1 MPDLRAQ
8 LLAAFEV
15 EHRDHVEAVRRAL
28 AAPAEADLREMFRRI
43 HSLKGAARAV
53 DLPTIE
59 DLAHRLEERL
69 AEVMASGS
77 GLSPPMVD
85 MIHVGLD
92 AIEAQA
98 AAERQGQTPP
108 DAAAAIAALG
118 RTGPAPAAPE
128 PAPPPTTTPTPTP
141 PAAENPPASEKAPE
155 YVRVDAELGLRLTEA
170 MHQLS
175 ADLQAHESLVDLIQR
190 LQRDGQ
196 AVERLWSEARRRGG
210 AAREGAHL
218 HAFEAGLRNL
228 TRELSRLARRQ
239 ARTSWAV
246 GQSAAILREQVDE
259 IALTPA
265 ENLLGDLARM
275 TRDIAREQGV
285 EVEVL
290 FEGLEV
296 RAERRVLQALR
307 DPIIHLLRNAVSHG
321 AEPVEARAR
330 AGKPARLQVG
340 LSARTRGGRLEIRV
354 FDDGPGP
361 DLAKIEA
368 AAVARDLLP
377 PRRRG
382 DPRRPPDEI
391 LALAFEPGV
400 SVSASVDRISGRGMG
415 LSAVNQTLLAL
426 GGSVR
431 LARRDPVGAE
441 VILSA
446 PLSAARQTLVILRS
460 GEALFALP
468 SFGVRAL
475 LRLGGGEL
483 EIVEGVPGARIQI
496 DGSDIVTPV
505 IPLHALLDDLP
516 LAPPDPSAT
525 VPAAL
530 LVRGERRLLVAV
542 DAIEDVRELTVQ
554 SLQDNRAYPGLSAG
568 AALLDDDQ
576 PVLVLSA
583 EALVERWVRNARRVS
598 ASALGL
604 APPQASETRT
614 VRTILVAD
622 DSITTRTLERS
633 ILEAQGYR
641 VVLAVDG
648 VDALNTLR
656 SGGHVIDAVV
666 ADIELPR
673 MDGFSLLQAIT
684 AAAGLADLPVILM
697 TSRDDPQDVRR
708 GLDLGAEAYITKQK
722 FDQRELLA
730 TISRVL

>member
-1 MPDLRAQ
+1 MPELRAQ

-28 AAPAEADLREMFRRI
+28 THPAEADLREIFRRV

-53 DLPTIE
+53 DLAAIE

-69 AEVMASGS
+69 AEVMETGA
-77 GLSPPMVD
+77 GLSAQMVD
-85 MIHVGLD
+85 LIHVGLD

-98 AAERQGQTPP
+98 AAERQGQPPP
-108 DAAAAIAALG
+108 DPTAAIQALAGRAAAPEA
-118 RTGPAPAAPE
+118 APAAPASAPV
-128 PAPPPTTTPTPTP
+128 PAEAGPPG
-141 PAAENPPASEKAPE
+141 EKAPE
-155 YVRVDAELGLRLTEA
+155 YVRVDAELGLRLSEA

-175 ADLQAHESLVDLIQR
+175 ADLLAEEALVEVVQR
-190 LQRDGQ
+190 LQRDGRTL
-196 AVERLWSEARRRGG
+196 ERLWGEVRMRGAG
-210 AAREGAHL
+210 REGPHVQ
-218 HAFEAGLRNL
+218 AFEAGLRSL
-228 TRELSRLARRQ
+228 TRELSALAQRH
-239 ARTSWAV
+239 ARASWAV
-246 GQSAAILREQVDE
+246 GQSAAALRSQVDE
-259 IALTPA
+259 VALTPA

-285 EVEVL
+285 EVEVR

-307 DPIIHLLRNAVSHG
+307 DPIIHLLRNAISHG
-321 AEPVEARAR
+321 AEPADVRER
-330 AGKPARLQVG
+330 AGKPSRLQVG
-340 LSARTRGGRLEIRV
+340 LRARARGGRLEVRV

-368 AAVARDLLP
+368 AAVARHLMP

-382 DPRRPPDEI
+382 DPPRAADEI

-400 SVSASVDRISGRGMG
+400 SVTASVDRISGRGMG

-431 LARRDPVGAE
+431 LTHRDPVGAE

-446 PLSAARQTLVILRS
+446 PLSAARQTLVILRA
-460 GEALFALP
+460 GDALFALP
-468 SFGVRAL
+468 SFGVRSL
-475 LRLGGGEL
+475 LRLSGADL
-483 EIVEGVPGARIQI
+483 EFVEGVPSARIQT

-505 IPLHALLDDLP
+505 LPLRALLDDLP
-516 LAPPDPSAT
+516 LAPPDPAASI
-525 VPAAL
+525 PAAL
-530 LVRGERRLLVAV
+530 LVRGDRRLLVAV
-542 DAIEDVRELTVQ
+542 DAVEDVRELTVQ
-554 SLQDNRAYPGLSAG
+554 SLQDSRAYPGLSAG

-583 EALVERWVRNARRVS
+583 EALVERWLRNARRLS

-604 APPQASETRT
+604 APPQASESRSA
-614 VRTILVAD
+614 RTILVAD
-622 DSITTRTLERS
+622 DSITTRTLEKS

-656 SGGHVIDAVV
+656 SGGVVIDAVV
-666 ADIELPR
+666 ADIEMPR
-673 MDGFSLLQAIT
+673 MDGFSLLQAIK
-684 AAAGLADLPVILM
+684 ADAGLAELPVILM

>member
-69 AEVMASGS
+69 AEVMTEGS
-77 GLSPPMVD
+77 GLSPDMVD
-85 MIHVGLD
+85 MIHMGLD

-98 AAERQGQTPP
+98 AAERQGQAPP
-108 DAAAAIAALG
+108 DATAAAEALG
-118 RTGPAPAAPE
+118 RRAQDAAPPPAPA
-128 PAPPPTTTPTPTP
+128 PAPAPGPPPP
-141 PAAENPPASEKAPE
+141 PANEAPGADKAPE
-155 YVRVDAELGLRLTEA
+155 YVRVDAELSQRLTEA

-175 ADLQAHESLVDLIQR
+175 SDLQAEEGLADLVQR
-190 LQRDGQ
+190 LKRDGRSL
-196 AVERLWSEARRRGG
+196 ERLWPEVRGRTG
-210 AAREGAHL
+210 HGRDAASL
-218 HAFEAGLRNL
+218 NAFEAGLRSL
-228 TRELSRLARRQ
+228 IRDLSDLSRRQ

-246 GQSAAILREQVDE
+246 SQSAAVLREQVDE

-285 EVEVL
+285 EVEVR
-290 FEGLEV
+290 FDGLEV

-321 AEPVEARAR
+321 AEPPEARAK
-330 AGKPARLQVG
+330 AGKPPRLQVG
-340 LSARTRGGRLEIRV
+340 LAARARGGRLEIRV
-354 FDDGPGP
+354 IDDGAGP
-361 DLAKIEA
+361 DLSKIEA
-368 AAVARDLLP
+368 AAVARNLLP

-382 DPRRPPDEI
+382 DPRRTADEI

-400 SVSASVDRISGRGMG
+400 SVSDSVDRISGRGMG

-431 LARRDPVGAE
+431 LVQREPAGTE
-441 VILSA
+441 VVLSA
-446 PLSAARQTLVILRS
+446 PLSAARQTLVTLRA
-460 GEALFALP
+460 GDALYALP
-468 SFGVRAL
+468 SFGVRGL
-475 LRLGGGEL
+475 LRLSGAEM
-483 EIVEGVPGARIQI
+483 EIVEGVPSARIQI

-505 IPLHALLDDLP
+505 IPLRALLDDLP
-516 LAPPDPSAT
+516 LAPPDPTKT

-530 LVRGERRLLVAV
+530 LVRGDRRLLLSV

-554 SLQDNRAYPGLSAG
+554 SLQDNRAHPGLSVG

-604 APPQASETRT
+604 APPQASESRAA
-614 VRTILVAD
+614 RTILVAD
-622 DSITTRTLERS
+622 DSITTRTLEKS

-641 VVLAVDG
+641 VILAVDG

-656 SGGHVIDAVV
+656 SGAAVIDAVV
-666 ADIELPR
+666 ADIEMPR
-673 MDGFSLLQAIT
+673 MDGFALLQAIK
-684 AAAGLADLPVILM
+684 ADAGLADLPVILM
-697 TSRDDPQDVRR
+697 TSRDDPQDIRR

>member
-1 MPDLRAQ
+1 MPELRAQ

-28 AAPAEADLREMFRRI
+28 AQPAEADLREIFRRV

-53 DLPTIE
+53 DLAAIE
-59 DLAHRLEERL
+59 ELAHGLEERL
-69 AEVMASGS
+69 AEVMEAGA
-77 GLSPPMVD
+77 GLSAETTD
-85 MIHVGLD
+85 LIHMGLD

-108 DAAAAIAALG
+108 DITAAVQAIT
-118 RTGPAPAAPE
+118 RRPTTPAAPE
-128 PAPPPTTTPTPTP
+128 TAPVAAPSVPAPSEAAAPPG
-141 PAAENPPASEKAPE
+141 EKAPE
-155 YVRVDAELGLRLTEA
+155 YVRVDAELSLRLTEA

-175 ADLQAHESLVDLIQR
+175 ADLLAEEGLVDLVQR
-190 LQRDGQ
+190 LQRDGR
-196 AVERLWSEARRRGG
+196 ALERLWGEVRMRSAG
-210 AAREGAHL
+210 REGPHV
-218 HAFEAGLRNL
+218 HAFEAGLRSL
-228 TRELSRLARRQ
+228 TRDLSDLAQRH
-239 ARTSWAV
+239 ARASWAV
-246 GQSAAILREQVDE
+246 GQSAASLRAQVDE

-285 EVEVL
+285 EVEVR

-307 DPIIHLLRNAVSHG
+307 DPIIHLLRNAISHG
-321 AEPVEARAR
+321 AEPTEMREG
-330 AGKPARLQVG
+330 AGKPKRLQVG
-340 LSARTRGGRLEIRV
+340 LSARARGGRLEVRV

-368 AAVARDLLP
+368 AAVARSLLP

-382 DPRRPPDEI
+382 DPPRAADEI

-400 SVSASVDRISGRGMG
+400 SVTAAVDRISGRGMG
-415 LSAVNQTLLAL
+415 LSAVNQSLLAL

-431 LARRDPVGAE
+431 LTRRRPAGAE

-446 PLSAARQTLVILRS
+446 PLSAARQTLVMLRA

-468 SFGVRAL
+468 SFGVKSL
-475 LRLGGGEL
+475 LRLSGADL
-483 EIVEGVPGARIQI
+483 EIVEGVPSARIQM

-505 IPLHALLDDLP
+505 IPLRALLDDLP
-516 LAPPDPSAT
+516 LATPDPAAAI
-525 VPAAL
+525 PAAL
-530 LVRGERRLLVAV
+530 LVRGDRRLLVAV

-554 SLQDNRAYPGLSAG
+554 SLKDNRAYPGLSVG

-576 PVLVLSA
+576 PVLVLSS
-583 EALVERWVRNARRVS
+583 EALVERWLRNARRLS

-604 APPQASETRT
+604 APPREAEGRAAK
-614 VRTILVAD
+614 TILVAD
-622 DSITTRTLERS
+622 DSITTRTLEKS

-656 SGGHVIDAVV
+656 SGGYVIDAVV
-666 ADIELPR
+666 ADIEMPR
-673 MDGFSLLQAIT
+673 MDGFSLLQAIK
-684 AAAGLADLPVILM
+684 ADAGLAELPVILM
-697 TSRDDPQDVRR
+697 TSRDDPQDIRR